1 VKIPYLCAAKT
12 IRLCKFFKVLND
24 NKQFKIFTIMKKLV
38 LFAGV
43 LVAVSFA
50 SCNGAKEKA
59 AEATEAATETVEAAA
74 EAVDSIAAEVDSTVQ
89 AVADTVKAAI

>member
-1 VKIPYLCAAKT
+1 
-12 IRLCKFFKVLND
+12 
-24 NKQFKIFTIMKKLV
+24 MKKLV

-59 AEATEAATETVEAAA
+59 AEATEAAVETVEAAA
-74 EAVDSIAAEVDSTVQ
+74 DTLAAQADSAVQ
-89 AVADTVKAAI
+89 AIADTVKAAI

>member
-1 VKIPYLCAAKT
+1 LCRKNNKVVQ
-12 IRLCKFFKVLND
+12 IFFKLLNY

-59 AEATEAATETVEAAA
+59 AEATEAAVETVETVEAAA
-74 EAVDSIAAEVDSTVQ
+74 DTLAAQADSAVEAI
-89 AVADTVKAAI
+89 ADTVKAAI

>member
-1 VKIPYLCAAKT
+1 
-12 IRLCKFFKVLND
+12 
-24 NKQFKIFTIMKKLV
+24 MKKLV

-59 AEATEAATETVEAAA
+59 AEATEAAVETVETVETVEAAA
-74 EAVDSIAAEVDSTVQ
+74 DTLAAQADSAVEAI
-89 AVADTVKAAI
+89 ADTVKAAI

>member
-1 VKIPYLCAAKT
+1 MQI
-12 IRLCKFFKVLND
+12 FFKVLNY

-59 AEATEAATETVEAAA
+59 AEATEAAVETVETVEAAA
-74 EAVDSIAAEVDSTVQ
+74 DTLAAQADSAVEAI
-89 AVADTVKAAI
+89 ADTVKAAI